1 MPSSLRRRG
10 KVYGGKPERKIK
22 MAEKKKEMTFDSAV
36 KRLEQIVEML
46 EGGKQ
51 TLEKSME
58 LFEEGKALTEFCEQK
73 LKTAKLRVAELCG
86 EEIK

>member
-1 MPSSLRRRG
+1 
-10 KVYGGKPERKIK
+10 

-58 LFEEGKALTEFCEQK
+58 LFEEGK

>member
-1 MPSSLRRRG
+1 MPSPLRRRG

>member
-1 MPSSLRRRG
+1 
-10 KVYGGKPERKIK
+10 

-73 LKTAKLRVAELCG
+73 LKTCLLYTSDAADDQ
-86 EEIK
+86 

>member
-1 MPSSLRRRG
+1 M
-10 KVYGGKPERKIK
+10 YGGKPERKIK

-58 LFEEGKALTEFCEQK
+58 LFEEGTALTEFCEQK